1 MFVVVDS
8 VYSRLIDGVLLL
20 LLMSLLLLLLRLVV
34 TNVVAAVVVQRRR
47 GGCFL
52 SELVMAEGALY
63 GYFAKIWVLQPSG
76 GALLE
81 S

>member
-1 MFVVVDS
+1 M
-8 VYSRLIDGVLLL
+8 
-20 LLMSLLLLLLRLVV
+20 V